1 LDCSLRAKARSPE
14 LGGWAMR
21 AHEACRCWET
31 PSEIGMGVSCR
42 NSGEPGRRTKLELDC
57 SKSFDDWKR
66 LASSLLSA
74 SVDPSAINERKL
86 SNLST
91 LLCFAEPSSAV
102 AGLAPSFRQG
112 LIFLQLQ
119 TRELYMSRYAEWL
132 ANNPPSLDMPREEQ
146 QRFRKQIVE
155 GSIGIGDCW
164 VWNGARTSDGYG
176 NIWVGYTT
184 RIVSRL
190 ALCLDTNTP
199 CPSLLTPATSRS
211 VPQERAAIRHT
222 SSGEITTRTVLRGN
236 LETHAG
242 TDT

>member
-1 LDCSLRAKARSPE
+1 
-14 LGGWAMR
+14 MR

-184 RIVSRL
+184 RIVSRR
-190 ALCLDTNTP
+190 ALSSALI
-199 CPSLLTPATSRS
+199 RRVE
-211 VPQERAAIRHT
+211 VPP
-222 SSGEITTRTVLRGN
+222 VLG
-236 LETHAG
+236 
-242 TDT
+242 